1 MGLLLASEL
10 VVCGRSVIEAV
21 VEVAMVFPD
30 AELKLDEDVEDGLVA
45 FNGLEDQELQV
56 SQPSAE
62 RVNKRQQDQRL
73 PLHRPA

>member
-10 VVCGRSVIEAV
+10 VICGRSVMAAV
-21 VEVAMVFPD
+21 VAMVLPV
-30 AELKLDEDVEDGLVA
+30 AEVKLEVDVEDGFVA

-62 RVNKRQQDQRL
+62 RVDKRQQDQRF
-73 PLHRPA
+73 PLHNPAW